1 MPPAMVDT
9 YGQVVNAAFPA
20 RRASIDEVI
29 EAMERARP
37 H

>member
-1 MPPAMVDT
+1 MPPAMVDA

-20 RRASIDEVI
+20 RRASVDDVI

-37 H
+37 Q